1 MVEMLNPIYD
11 SSFKFLMSDE
21 KVARILLSTMLKRNV
36 TELSTASQEY
46 VDYINSVRAEGKDYP
61 VYRLDFKATITDT
74 STDSDGNEVTRDET
88 VLIELQ
94 KVWLQTE
101 LLRFRKYLG
110 GQYSDPQNVGTDG
123 VTPRHIVAIYLLGHQ
138 IPMMTE
144 PIAYGYG
151 NALVDYDG
159 RPIAMSGK
167 SSFVDSLTHDIVI
180 VQIPRLPS
188 KPGNAAER
196 LLNVFDQRFRLA
208 SDHCV
213 VSMPDDAAWD
223 GGAGKREIVNKLREG
238 LLDPD
243 MRRKI
248 SVEQEILWEMD
259 QRDLQIEQYKAEAE
273 KNKAEAEK
281 NRAEAEK
288 NKEEAEKNRAEAERN
303 MNALR
308 LSAIALH
315 EMGMSPEQIA
325 KAINVSVE
333 DVGGLLG

>member
-1 MVEMLNPIYD
+1 MIEMLNPIYD

-21 KVARILLSTMLKRNV
+21 NVAKILLSTLMKRNV
-36 TELSTASQEY
+36 TQLAMASQEY

-61 VYRLDFKATITDT
+61 IYRLDFKATITDT
-74 STDSDGNEVTRDET
+74 VKDADGNEETREET

-110 GQYSDPQNVGTDG
+110 GQYTDPQNVKSDG

-138 IPMMTE
+138 IPLMTE

-159 RPIAMSGK
+159 RPIKMTGK
-167 SSFVDSLTHDIVI
+167 SDFVDSLTHDIVI
-180 VQIPRLPS
+180 VQIPRLPQ

-196 LLNVFDQRFRLA
+196 LLNVFDQRFRLS

-213 VSMPDDAAWD
+213 VSLPEEAAWD
-223 GGAGKREIVNKLREG
+223 GGSDKREIVNKLREG

-243 MRRKI
+243 MRRKL

-259 QRDLQIEQYKAEAE
+259 QRDLKIEQY
-273 KNKAEAEK
+273 KAEAEK

-288 NKEEAEKNRAEAERN
+288 SKAEAEKSKAEAEKSLSALKLSAK
-303 MNALR
+303 ALR
-308 LSAIALH
+308 NV
-315 EMGMSPEQIA
+315 GMSAEDIA
-325 KAINVSVE
+325 KAINVSVDTVE
-333 DVGGLLG
+333 GLLT